1 MDEDV
6 VCYSR
11 ARDRNGEAFRYGG
24 EWIMNTTFGRY
35 RLLERLGQGGM
46 AEVFKAKSFGVEG
59 FEKVLVIKRILPELA
74 QSQEFVDMFIHEAKL
89 AVRLSHANI
98 VQVFDLGIAPMA
110 SSGPSAP
117 RLPPD
122 GALPDAVRD
131 QVGAYF
137 MAMEFV
143 HGFDLATLL
152 ARCRRQQMALPID
165 MCAFVAAEIAKGLDH
180 AHRRRDEE
188 MRPLGIVHR
197 DVSPQ
202 NVLISL
208 EGEVKV
214 TDFGIAKARGLVG
227 TLQEDTRLRKLQ
239 GKFGYMSPEQAR
251 GENVDAR
258 SDLFSLGVVLY
269 ECVTGVNPFSAP
281 TTFETLRRVQACEYP
296 PVELL
301 RTDAPP
307 ELITILNTSLAKEPA
322 DRYPDAGRMYEA
334 LLAFLYGQQSRY
346 GANDLA
352 EFFSRFRADDPGAT
366 PVFSGRILEGPSG
379 EGPIANTGDR
389 TPVEVPHRS
398 SVSIT
403 PPLETGVRIVGAGEL
418 GERREVTALV
428 IEFPRRNSLE
438 SPEQAER
445 ALSVV
450 KRYGG
455 RVVRNE
461 PEHLA
466 VLFGLDDPDG
476 RDTEVAT
483 RCALVA
489 LRAMGALP
497 GDPQAPSAGIHAARI
512 HVTMRREEGGR
523 KEEEGRKGDGACKRE
538 GGGDEIAEPTEDERF
553 TTLVTSAREFART
566 RPGRVALSSA
576 ATRQVKGLFG
586 LEPLTDGAEGPRMG
600 LSGCVVKDVRGTA
613 ETFGRFVGRKG
624 ALRFL
629 GESLALATKR
639 RARLV
644 TLRGDHGVGKTRL
657 LYEVERRLR
666 KGGYNVAFYMAT
678 CPPRGREIPLSGI
691 ACMLQVLC
699 GLSEAESPDRVLSV
713 QPRLRALGLH
723 DAEVVTIL
731 NVLGAGLPTSGVN
744 AKNSLKVALSRMLA
758 RLCEDKPYTLAWD
771 AAHAMDQ
778 DSLDVLDAAVGRLS
792 RSRLL
797 LIFAARAGFSHSL
810 EKRAEHA
817 ALELTDLTSDDAA
830 KLIATRLGIDDVPD
844 ELARF
849 VRDRAGGHPLFIEEI
864 LKALLDGR
872 AVSVVDRK
880 IASMRLIGQD
890 LALPKTLRGLV
901 ASRVARLPAAEKT
914 VLQAAAVLGDR
925 VDVTVLSEMLGEP
938 LSVLEIALAELDRRE
953 LMTHVGPAELRF
965 MSPILRE
972 VVLDALPPE
981 AVRQMHAVA
990 ARALEQVQGDQI
1002 WEQSARVASHYYEA
1016 GKSSLAAG
1024 YFAKSAELRL
1034 AARQL
1039 EAAVRDYARAIALA
1053 DVAAHSSE
1061 ELLEWLSGLSQ
1072 AARMVRSCPDAVD
1085 LCARVIARA
1094 DSDGELSHLSHRVQA
1109 RVHAGTML
1117 TSLHNFEIARTHFAD
1132 AERLAEGDEGL
1143 AKSVLLAYADM
1154 ASRQGDFK
1162 RVVSMLERV
1171 ERMTTVHGNKV
1182 EEHRVLLFRAQ
1193 AHAALGD
1200 RRGALVVL
1208 GRAEQLSRDDAA
1220 ATCERQKVRALIDYF
1235 TRDFRGAAMAAEIAI
1250 DMARSLGFT
1259 YEVAA
1264 NLHNLGDVLVRLD
1277 DLPRAYGAFRQ
1288 SLELCVEGGFAR
1300 LASQNRMFLAFLDG
1314 INGDV
1319 IAEDQ
1324 LRYGISYAEAN
1335 DYTWDAVNGRTLLGQ
1350 LLQRR
1355 GQSAL
1360 ARVELEKA
1368 REIARA
1374 VGNRLLADDCDTAL
1388 RSLAS

>member
-1 MDEDV
+1 
-6 VCYSR
+6 
-11 ARDRNGEAFRYGG
+11 
-24 EWIMNTTFGRY
+24 MNTTFGRY

-74 QSQEFVDMFIHEAKL
+74 RSQEFVDMFIHEAKL

-98 VQVFDLGIAPMA
+98 VQVFDLGIAPVA
-110 SSGPSAP
+110 SVASVAASATPSTRSAEG
-117 RLPPD
+117 
-122 GALPDAVRD
+122 GALPDPSVVRE
-131 QVGAYF
+131 QAGAYF

-165 MCAFVAAEIAKGLDH
+165 MCAYMAAEIAKGLDH

-188 MRPLGIVHR
+188 LRPLGIVHR

-214 TDFGIAKARGLVG
+214 TDFGIAKARIAVG
-227 TLQEDTRLRKLQ
+227 ARQQEDAQEDTRMRKLQ

-251 GENVDAR
+251 GDNVDAR

-281 TTFETLRRVQACEYP
+281 TTFETLRRVQAGEYP

-301 RTDAPP
+301 RSDAPP
-307 ELITILNTSLAKEPA
+307 ELIAILNTALAKDPA

-334 LLAFLYGQQSRY
+334 LLAFLYAQQSRY
-346 GANDLA
+346 GAHDLA
-352 EFFSRFRADDPGAT
+352 EFFGRFRTDDAGAT
-366 PVFSGRILEGPSG
+366 PVFSGRILEGAG
-379 EGPIANTGDR
+379 GDGAIATGDR

-398 SVSIT
+398 GISIT
-403 PPLETGVRIVGAGEL
+403 PPVETGVRIVGSGEV
-418 GERREVTALV
+418 GERREVTSLV
-428 IEFPRRNSLE
+428 IEFPHRDSQ
-438 SPEQAER
+438 EQAKR
-445 ALSVV
+445 AIAVV

-455 RVVRNE
+455 RVVRHE
-461 PEHLA
+461 PEHVA
-466 VLFGLDDPDG
+466 ALFGLDEPDG

-489 LRAMGALP
+489 LRAMGARP
-497 GDPQAPSAGIHAARI
+497 GDPVAPSAGVHSARI
-512 HVTMRREEGGR
+512 HVVTRRGEDGEEC
-523 KEEEGRKGDGACKRE
+523 A
-538 GGGDEIAEPTEDERF
+538 AATEDERLATLL
-553 TTLVTSAREFART
+553 TTAREFART
-566 RPGRVALSSA
+566 RPGRAALSSA
-576 ATRQVKGLFG
+576 ATRQVKTFFG
-586 LEPLTDGAEGPRMG
+586 LDPLIDDDDGSRRG
-600 LSGCVVKDVRGTA
+600 LSGFVVKDVRGTA

-678 CPPRGREIPLSGI
+678 CPPRGRDLPLSGI

-699 GLSEAESPDRVLSV
+699 GLSEADSPDRVVLV

-723 DAEVVTIL
+723 DAEVVTLL
-731 NVLGAGLPTSGVN
+731 NTLGAGLPSVGAN
-744 AKNSLKVALSRMLA
+744 AKNTLKQAFSRMLA
-758 RLCEDKPYTLAWD
+758 RLCEDKPYALAWD

-778 DSLDVLDAAVGRLS
+778 DSFDVLDAAVGKLS

-797 LIFAARAGFSHSL
+797 LLFAARAGFSHSL

-817 ALELTDLTSDDAA
+817 VLELTDLTAEDAA
-830 KLIATRLGIDDVPD
+830 KLVATRLGIDEVPD

-849 VRDRAGGHPLFIEEI
+849 VRDRAGGHPLFIEEM
-864 LKALLDGR
+864 LKALVDGQ
-872 AVSVVDRK
+872 AVSVVARK
-880 IASMRLIGQD
+880 IESMRLVGQD

-901 ASRVARLPAAEKT
+901 ASRVARLPPAEKT

-925 VDVTVLSEMLGEP
+925 VDVAVLSEMLEEP
-938 LSVLEIALAELDRRE
+938 VSVLEGALAELDRRE
-953 LMTHVGPAELRF
+953 LMVRVGASELRF
-965 MSPILRE
+965 ISPILRE
-972 VVLDALPPE
+972 VVIDALPPE
-981 AVRQMHAVA
+981 VVRKMHSVA
-990 ARALEQVQGDQI
+990 AQALERIEGDQI
-1002 WEQSARVASHYYEA
+1002 WEQSARVAAHYYEA
-1016 GKSSLAAG
+1016 GKSGLAAG
-1024 YFAKSAELRL
+1024 YFAKSAERRL

-1053 DVAAHSSE
+1053 DTDARSPE
-1061 ELLEWLSGLSQ
+1061 ELVQWLGGLAQ
-1072 AARMVRSCPDAVD
+1072 AARMVRACPEAVE
-1085 LCARVIARA
+1085 LCARVLERV
-1094 DSDGELSHLSHRVQA
+1094 DGGGNLSERVQA

-1117 TSLHNFEIARTHFAD
+1117 ASLHNFEVARAHFAD
-1132 AERLAEGDEGL
+1132 AERLVEGNERL

-1154 ASRQGDFK
+1154 ATRQGDFK
-1162 RVVSMLERV
+1162 GVVSMLERV
-1171 ERMTTVHGNKV
+1171 ERIVTEEGDKA
-1182 EEHRVLLFRAQ
+1182 EEHRVLLYRAQ
-1193 AHAALGD
+1193 AHAGLGD
-1200 RRGALVVL
+1200 RSTALAVL
-1208 GRAEQLSRDDAA
+1208 ARAEQVCWDDAA

-1235 TRDFRGAAMAAEIAI
+1235 TRDFRGAAAAAETAI
-1250 DMARSLGFT
+1250 DMARSLGLT

-1264 NLHNLGDVLVRLD
+1264 NLHNLGDFLVRLD

-1288 SLELCVEGGFAR
+1288 SLELCVEGSFAR

-1314 INGDV
+1314 INGDSA
-1319 IAEDQ
+1319 AEDH
-1324 LRYGISYAEAN
+1324 LRQGIAYAETN

-1355 GQSAL
+1355 GRRPL
-1360 ARVELEKA
+1360 ARIELERA
-1368 REIARA
+1368 REIARK
-1374 VGNRLLADDCDTAL
+1374 VGNRLLVDDCETAL
-1388 RSLAS
+1388 QTLPL